1 MRPRSNPS
9 NAAMA
14 IIQTPRL
21 VLRPPIGSDIE
32 PMMVI
37 HQDPDVMK
45 YLDSHVS
52 GDIGVAW
59 RNVAIMIGHWSIS
72 GFGPWTI
79 MLKESSQIIGRA
91 GLWYP
96 AGAANVELGWMIRR
110 SDWGRGFATE
120 AASAAL
126 EWAWQHVDTEHIVS
140 TISAANTPS
149 IRIAEKLGQRLESTR
164 VVDGETIH
172 IFGIHRSAR
181 APSGGA
187 RSRGSGPKRGS
198 GAVRFMQG
206 RETDAHRGLRSQHRV
221 GDQFGRDQ
229 F

>member
-1 MRPRSNPS
+1 MIPRSNAS
-9 NAAMA
+9 NAVMA
-14 IIQTPRL
+14 IVETPRL

-79 MLKESSQIIGRA
+79 VLKESSQIIGRA

-120 AASAAL
+120 AARAAL
-126 EWAWQHVDTEHIVS
+126 NWAWQHVDTDHIVS
-140 TISAANTPS
+140 LISAANRPS

-172 IFGIHRSAR
+172 TFGIHRSGVMTS
-181 APSGGA
+181 P
-187 RSRGSGPKRGS
+187 P
-198 GAVRFMQG
+198 V
-206 RETDAHRGLRSQHRV
+206 ELRV
-221 GDQFGRDQ
+221 
-229 F
+229 

>member
-1 MRPRSNPS
+1 
-9 NAAMA
+9 
-14 IIQTPRL
+14 
-21 VLRPPIGSDIE
+21 
-32 PMMVI
+32 MVI

-79 MLKESSQIIGRA
+79 ILKNSGQIIGRA

-126 EWAWQHVDTEHIVS
+126 EWTWQHVDTDHVVS
-140 TISAANTPS
+140 LISAANKPS
-149 IRIAEKLGQRLESTR
+149 IRIAEKLGQCLESTR

-172 IFGIHRSAR
+172 TFGIHRSAR
-181 APSGGA
+181 
-187 RSRGSGPKRGS
+187 RSAI
-198 GAVRFMQG
+198 AVPQPVKSSDRFAEQ
-206 RETDAHRGLRSQHRV
+206 
-221 GDQFGRDQ
+221 
-229 F
+229 